1 MDWVSLVSNM
11 TLLSHQCLNDTFSKS
26 YHIFFKMKKKK
37 INKRNFAAKSMIENK
52 IEKIDN

>member
-26 YHIFFKMKKKK
+26 YHIFLDKKKE
-37 INKRNFAAKSMIENK
+37 NHKRNFAAKNMIENK
-52 IEKIDN
+52 IEKTGN